1 MNLNFLNTEINLIK
15 SKKVFVPNLTTAA
28 LLKSLEKIVKR
39 KTNIL
44 ELGCGSGAIGI
55 FLKKYFKNHI
65 NITMT
70 DKSKYAVKLAKKN
83 AKKNKVKCNII
94 QSDLFSFCKNENIL
108 YDLIIDDV
116 AAISNIIAKKSNWY
130 NKFIPHECGDD
141 GSELTIKILQQ
152 SAARL
157 KKKGL
162 LIFPVISL
170 SNHKKIVDFA
180 QEKFKICKLISEV
193 EWPLPKHFD
202 NKILVNLKKMRL
214 ISFTQ
219 KYGEKICFTRIYK
232 VQK

>member
-1 MNLNFLNTEINLIK
+1 MDLNFLNTKINLIK

-28 LLKSLEKIVKR
+28 LLKSLEKIAKR

-55 FLKKYFKNHI
+55 ILKKYFKDHV

-70 DKSKYAVKLAKKN
+70 DKSEYATKLAKKN
-83 AKKNKVKCNII
+83 AKKNKVNCNII
-94 QSDLFSFCKNENIL
+94 QSDLFSFCKSKNIL

-130 NKFIPHECGDD
+130 NKFIPHKCGDD
-141 GSELTIKILQQ
+141 GSKLTIKILEE
-152 SAARL
+152 SASRL
-157 KKKGL
+157 RKRGL

-170 SNHKKIVDFA
+170 SNYKKIVGFA
-180 QEKFKICKLISEV
+180 QKKFKICKLILEV
-193 EWPLPKHFD
+193 EWPLPKYFD
-202 NKILVNLKKMRL
+202 NKILVNLKKMGL
-214 ISFTQ
+214 ISFKE

-232 VQK
+232 VQN